1 MTSAP
6 AGAHM
11 TTAPPEVE
19 RPDTDVEFDRDVDA
33 ETERQSSHPW
43 VTIVWDDPV
52 NLMDYVTHVFQ
63 KVFGYPKKKAER
75 LMLQVHQEGRAVV
88 SAGTREQM
96 ENDVQRLHAHGLWAT
111 LQKDD

>member
-1 MTSAP
+1 VGIQPYDEVMSTAP
-6 AGAHM
+6 A
-11 TTAPPEVE
+11 EVE
-19 RPDTDVEFDRDVDA
+19 RPEADVRPD
-33 ETERQSSHPW
+33 QPW

-63 KVFGYPKKKAER
+63 KLFGYPKPKAEK
-75 LMLQVHQEGRAVV
+75 LMLQVHQEGRAAV
-88 SAGTREQM
+88 SSGTREQM